1 MDGCSLFSLNNLE
14 DCVFD
19 ESRVRGRLTFKS
31 FYTLEP
37 GGGITTTTVVETTT
51 TTTSTTLPGGTQ
63 DPQCP
68 DLGELTLLAGTGATC
83 TTNGDCLA
91 GECDTGLGRCV

>member
-1 MDGCSLFSLNNLE
+1 KECARGEARC
-14 DCVFD
+14 
-19 ESRVRGRLTFKS
+19 RGRLIFKAL
-31 FYTLEP
+31 YEHAP
-37 GGGITTTTVVETTT
+37 GGGITTTTFVGSTTT
-51 TTTSTTLPGGTQ
+51 TSTTTSTTLPGGPQ

-91 GECDTGLGRCV
+91 GECDLGLGRCVTVTDLDTG